1 MSTKELSVVHAVVQ
15 DEQASATVEKAL
27 EGTDWGRLTY
37 SSVAEYLQGY
47 TALRSGC
54 VLVEVA
60 TSGAADLPSLWGSR
74 HALPVVVIAAH
85 ADVETAVEMM
95 KGGAFDCL
103 ELPLNP
109 YDLRR
114 CIAGAVR
121 FSEDSLMEQKYNEV
135 LRQRVASLSARER
148 EVMRMLA
155 IGAINK
161 VIASRLGLSRR
172 TVETHRRSVMRK
184 MEAASVA
191 ELIGMSLTLEKAARP
206 EGRRPAIDN
215 VARSMAIAGELSH

>member
-1 MSTKELSVVHAVVQ
+1 MSTKELSVIHVVVQ

-37 SSVAEYLQGY
+37 GSVAEYLHSY

-60 TSGAADLPSLWGSR
+60 TSGAAGLPSLWGSR
-74 HALPVVVIAAH
+74 HALPVVAISAN

-109 YDLRR
+109 HDLRR
-114 CIAGAVR
+114 CLAAAVR
-121 FSEDSLMEQKYNEV
+121 LSEDNLMDQKYNEV
-135 LRQRVASLSARER
+135 LRQRVASLSPRER

-155 IGAINK
+155 IGSINK

-172 TVETHRRSVMRK
+172 TVETHRRSVMSK

-191 ELIGMSLTLEKAARP
+191 ELIGMSLTLEKTARPDGRRAAIDSLVRPAARA
-206 EGRRPAIDN
+206 E
-215 VARSMAIAGELSH
+215 ELSH

>member
-1 MSTKELSVVHAVVQ
+1 MSTKELSVVHVIVQ
-15 DEQASATVEKAL
+15 DGQASATVERAL

-37 SSVAEYLQGY
+37 GSVAEYLQSY

-60 TSGAADLPSLWGSR
+60 TSGAADLPALWGSR
-74 HALPVVVIAAH
+74 HALPVVVIAAN

-95 KGGAFDCL
+95 KVGAFDCL

-109 YDLRR
+109 HDLRR
-114 CIAGAVR
+114 CIAAAVR
-121 FSEDSLMEQKYNEV
+121 LSEDSLMDQKYNEV

-155 IGAINK
+155 IGSINK

-206 EGRRPAIDN
+206 DCRRASVDGLL
-215 VARSMAIAGELSH
+215 RSAGSAEERSH

>member
-1 MSTKELSVVHAVVQ
+1 MSTKELSVIHVVVH

-37 SSVAEYLQGY
+37 GSVAEYLHGY

-60 TSGAADLPSLWGSR
+60 ASGAAGLPSLWGSR
-74 HALPVVVIAAH
+74 HALPVVAISAN

-109 YDLRR
+109 HDLRR
-114 CIAGAVR
+114 CLAAAVR
-121 FSEDSLMEQKYNEV
+121 LSEDNLMDQKCNEV
-135 LRQRVASLSARER
+135 LRQRVASLTPRER

-155 IGAINK
+155 IGSINK

-206 EGRRPAIDN
+206 DARRAPIDSLVRPA
-215 VARSMAIAGELSH
+215 VPAEELSH